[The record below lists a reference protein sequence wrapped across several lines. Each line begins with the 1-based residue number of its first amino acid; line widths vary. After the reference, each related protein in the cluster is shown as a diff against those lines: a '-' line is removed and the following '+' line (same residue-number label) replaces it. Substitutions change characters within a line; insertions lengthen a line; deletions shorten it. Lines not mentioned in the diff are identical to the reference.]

1 MYIIIDQF
9 MDIDIDV
16 CNMDDD
22 ELFKLMDEINYDK
35 ENDEIANFENTKIIS
50 NDGNKSFCKKC
61 NSYSNIIEDNTQG
74 ITVCCDCGSVLNT
87 LIDQT
92 IEQRAYNDDSNNT
105 VERCSGITSAFLP
118 QTSLGTTISGSATN
132 RIKKLQQWSTMPY
145 KEKSLYMVLKVIQTK
160 CRENGIMRCI
170 EDDAKI
176 LYKNIN
182 ESTHERGKN
191 KGKHMIKRGRNRK
204 SIIAACV
211 FYACKRKGKSKCPKE
226 IATYFDL
233 NYTDMT
239 IGCKLFKGLMKMKY
253 MPYDIQ
259 IALPEHFINDYCG
272 KLNIDKQTIQEILNV
287 SANIQKLNI
296 ASMHTPV
303 SVAIA
308 SILLLMKKKN
318 IVVNKNNLAKKF
330 KVSAV
335 TVSKTQKQIAKYECI
350 LFNDKLINEI
360 MVIANEEKKKMEM
373 PYKFKLMYDKLD
385 EKKIDDRNLFEH
397 MKNEI
402 IVNKNN
408 HENINEKYNEI
419 VTSMSDCKYIDVSK
433 DIKFIRKRGKGPK
446 EYNFIEGIMTPYYD
460 DIQPIGP
467 LDVNYY
473 GYANSENLKHTIVNK
488 EINDKFNE
496 VVRKYKC

>member
-1 MYIIIDQF
+1 

-22 ELFKLMDEINYDK
+22 ELFKLMDEINYDEETNEITK
-35 ENDEIANFENTKIIS
+35 LENKKIIS
-50 NDGNKSFCKKC
+50 DNNSKIFCKRC
-61 NSYSNIIEDNTQG
+61 NAYSNIIEDNTQG
-74 ITVCCDCGSVLNT
+74 ITVCCDCGSVINT

-118 QTSLGTTISGSATN
+118 QTSLGTTISGSSSN

-145 KEKSLYMVLKVIQTK
+145 KEKSLYIVLKLIQNK

-239 IGCKLFKGLMKMKY
+239 IGCKLFKSLMKMKY
-253 MPYDIQ
+253 MPYDVQ
-259 IALPEHFINDYCG
+259 IALPEHFINDYCN
-272 KLNIDKQTIQEILNV
+272 KLNIDKATIQEILNV
-287 SANIQKLNI
+287 STNIQKLNI

-308 SILLLMKKKN
+308 SILLLMKKKGV
-318 IVVNKNNLAKKF
+318 IVNKNNMAEKF

-335 TVSKTQKQIAKYECI
+335 TISKTQKQIGKYECI
-350 LFNDKLINEI
+350 LFNDKLVDEI
-360 MVIANEEKKKMEM
+360 ILIANEEKKKLEM
-373 PYKFKLMYDKLD
+373 PIKFKLMYDKLD
-385 EKKIDDRNLFEH
+385 ENKIYDYEEDELLDY
-397 MKNEI
+397 MKNKVEINKVEYNNVNEKFNEI
-402 IVNKNN
+402 INN
-408 HENINEKYNEI
+408 SK
-419 VTSMSDCKYIDVSK
+419 DCKYVNVKNDLVT
-433 DIKFIRKRGKGPK
+433 IKKRKKGPK
-446 EYNFIEGIMTPYYD
+446 ECNFINDALMSYYD
-460 DIQPIGP
+460 DTQIF
-467 LDVNYY
+467 DNVDEDDYRNYAK
-473 GYANSENLKHTIVNK
+473 GEIAKNSIVNK
-488 EINDKFNE
+488 EINDRFND
-496 VVRKYKC
+496 VIKKYKC